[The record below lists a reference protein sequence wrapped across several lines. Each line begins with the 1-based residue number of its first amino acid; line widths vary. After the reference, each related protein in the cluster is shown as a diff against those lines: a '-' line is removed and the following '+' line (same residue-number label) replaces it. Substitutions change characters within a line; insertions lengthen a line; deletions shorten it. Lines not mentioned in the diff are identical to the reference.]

1 MFRVGIGFDIH
12 RLEKNRKLIIG
23 GVEIPSDYGFIAHS
37 DGDIFFHALTDAL
50 LGAVG
55 YGDIGQLFPDTE
67 KKWEDIPSS
76 VFLEKAGRIIKEK
89 GYSVLNIDG
98 FIVLQKPKILPY
110 REKIIQNT
118 AKILN
123 IEPDRI
129 FIKGKTYEKIG
140 DIGEGKAAF
149 AEVVVLLKKEE
160 NDEKY
165 KS

>member
-12 RLEKNRKLIIG
+12 RLEKGKKLVIG
-23 GVEIPSDYGFIAHS
+23 GVEIPSEYGFKAHS

-67 KKWEDIPSS
+67 RKWENTPSR
-76 VFLEKAGRIIKEK
+76 VFLEEANRIINEK

-98 FIVLQKPKILPY
+98 FIVIQRPKILPY

-118 AKILN
+118 AEILN
-123 IEPDRI
+123 IEPERV

-140 DIGEGKAAF
+140 EVGEGKAAF
-149 AEVVVLLKKEE
+149 AEVVVLLKKEVKNE
-160 NDEKY
+160 ND
-165 KS
+165 